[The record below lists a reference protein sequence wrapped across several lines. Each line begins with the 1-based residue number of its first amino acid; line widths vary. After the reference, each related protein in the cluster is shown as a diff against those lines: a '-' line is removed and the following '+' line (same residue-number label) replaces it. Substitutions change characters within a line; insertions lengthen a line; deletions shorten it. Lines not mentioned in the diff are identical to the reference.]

1 MTSSIDLT
9 FTYFMY
15 LKEKQQASEREIAS
29 ASSLSKY
36 LQQPEPGQALVRNP
50 ELNLCLLLARQGP
63 SSQSPHLLPS
73 RACSITKL
81 DLGAELGLHPR
92 NANTGTG
99 VQVASLLPDSILS
112 C

>member
-81 DLGAELGLHPR
+81 HPR